1 MLDQDKDGEG
11 ADSDPEFILERSEL
25 LPLVLCLITKN
36 GEMLSLLWNHI
47 MLWNKHIYLIILGNF
62 VFETNTPDFIR
73 RFLLADKT
81 KKLFNSI
88 SLCEKQKFL
97 QFTIKSLE
105 NQIIDDNESQQD
117 IALGGSNYDEEEQ
130 AGTRME
136 LEKILNVEMLSQPPY
151 SLVNLT
157 ENLLPLNINS
167 TVDNLLGLIEQ
178 YRQSPEG
185 LEILELTL
193 KNLQGDPGS
202 A

>member
-1 MLDQDKDGEG
+1 MRILIANVQSHIEVIRMAVLKTLEYLLD
-11 ADSDPEFILERSEL
+11 ALN
-25 LPLVLCLITKN
+25 C
-36 GEMLSLLWNHI
+36 
-47 MLWNKHIYLIILGNF
+47 
-62 VFETNTPDFIR
+62 
-73 RFLLADKT
+73 
-81 KKLFNSI
+81 
-88 SLCEKQKFL
+88 
-97 QFTIKSLE
+97 SLE
-105 NQIIDDNESQQD
+105 NQIVDDNESQQD

>member
-1 MLDQDKDGEG
+1 M
-11 ADSDPEFILERSEL
+11 
-25 LPLVLCLITKN
+25 
-36 GEMLSLLWNHI
+36 
-47 MLWNKHIYLIILGNF
+47 
-62 VFETNTPDFIR
+62 
-73 RFLLADKT
+73 
-81 KKLFNSI
+81 
-88 SLCEKQKFL
+88 

-117 IALGGSNYDEEEQ
+117 IGLGGSNYDEEEQ

-193 KNLQGDPGS
+193 KNLQGDPES